1 MLHSRAAIY
10 FDEVARRGSI
20 RGASEA
26 LHIAPSAV
34 DRQILMLEQHLG
46 VPLFERLPHGLR
58 LTSAGELLVDS
69 VRRWRRDG
77 DRVQTQIDD
86 LRGLRRGKVTTAVVE
101 GAIDFF
107 SRCLKTFH
115 TGYGAIEHSVAVSGS
130 QAVIEALLS
139 GGAEVG
145 LTFNPPDTKTLRIEH
160 TLIYQ
165 MGIVVTP
172 DHELARKPAN
182 GGQARL
188 IDCLDYPL
196 VVPEDN
202 ISLRTIVDQAWSR
215 SVGEPLRPA
224 VTASSI
230 ALMKSLVLNRLG
242 VGLLT
247 SMDVYTEVK
256 SGALVFVPLQEKI
269 PLSVLALVTAAGRRL
284 SAPATLLVKEMA
296 AAMANEEAPSPN
308 HPGV

>member
-20 RGASEA
+20 RGASET
-26 LHIAPSAV
+26 LHIAPSAI
-34 DRQILMLEQHLG
+34 DRQILMLEQHHG

-69 VRRWRRDG
+69 VRRWRRDA
-77 DRVQTQIDD
+77 DRVQSQIDD

-101 GAIDFF
+101 GAIEFF

-115 TGYGAIEHSVAVSGS
+115 SGYGAIEHSVTVSGS
-130 QAVIEALLS
+130 LAVVDALLT
-139 GGAEVG
+139 GTAEVG
-145 LTFNPPDTKTLRIEH
+145 LTFNPPDTAALRIEH

-165 MGIVVTP
+165 MGLVVTP
-172 DHELARKPAN
+172 DHKLAQ

-196 VVPEDN
+196 VVPEST
-202 ISLRTIVDQAWSR
+202 ISLRTIIDQAWTR
-215 SVGEPLRPA
+215 AVGEPLRPA

-230 ALMKSLVLNRLG
+230 ALMKSLVLNHLG

-269 PLSVLALVTAAGRRL
+269 PLSVLALATATGRRL
-284 SAPATLLVKEMA
+284 SAPAALMVKQIA
-296 AAMANEEAPSPN
+296 AAMVDEEAPPA
-308 HPGV
+308 